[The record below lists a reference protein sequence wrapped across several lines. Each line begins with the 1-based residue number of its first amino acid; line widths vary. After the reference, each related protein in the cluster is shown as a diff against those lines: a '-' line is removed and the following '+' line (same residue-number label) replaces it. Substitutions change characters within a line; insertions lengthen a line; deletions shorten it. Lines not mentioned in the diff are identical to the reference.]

1 MQATLGRNRF
11 GLWTLITRGSSG
23 IGREFARQAAF
34 SGINVFLV
42 ARREGLL
49 KQVTAEPSQRFGV
62 EHCVIGLGP
71 FARDHLSRNCRGDK
85 DVDIGMVIS
94 NAGGASPGRFTNREP
109 KELAMTLRLRAR
121 MRAELA
127 LHFARRLMERGSD
140 GMLFAGA
147 MGADIR
153 C

>member
-1 MQATLGRNRF
+1 
-11 GLWTLITRGSSG
+11 
-23 IGREFARQAAF
+23 
-34 SGINVFLV
+34 
-42 ARREGLL
+42 
-49 KQVTAEPSQRFGV
+49 
-62 EHCVIGLGP
+62 
-71 FARDHLSRNCRGDK
+71 
-85 DVDIGMVIS
+85 MVIS
-94 NAGGASPGRFTNREP
+94 NAGGANPGRFTNREP

-127 LHFARRLMERGSD
+127 LHFGRRLMERGSD